1 MHSSYDN
8 TDTDT
13 TKFSHRSLE
22 QLTGYDTLTEH
33 NYLPSNLKQLIND
46 PSYINYVV

>member
-33 NYLPSNLKQLIND
+33 NYLPTQQLEATYKR
-46 PSYINYVV
+46 SELY